1 MCAVHVL
8 HGYVLHACMYVL
20 HARMCP
26 ACMCPDACQHY
37 LASMS
42 SCMQVLTLQTK
53 LEKAMQ
59 AQVDELDKIEKLRK
73 GGGSADNKDYEAALA
88 ELAALKRK
96 LQEIEADKTGGKAE
110 GVIDDGQDEWGREMP
125 EQAGVRWDTSGTVQS
140 CRERHTHSR

>member
-1 MCAVHVL
+1 
-8 HGYVLHACMYVL
+8 
-20 HARMCP
+20 
-26 ACMCPDACQHY
+26 
-37 LASMS
+37 
-42 SCMQVLTLQTK
+42 MQVLTLQTK